1 MKLKKSSYTSRLYRW
16 FYDENKMPNNL
27 CPYFWKVVAMY
38 VLILPTVV
46 FGLPWMLWDSYEFKK
61 ANIVSKMAV
70 GAFMWIGLFCAL
82 TPLVSLASLF
92 TTFAKHSFL
101 DSMAFLGCMVMA
113 IAVIV
118 GLVWYG
124 MKLHTDY
131 ENRQYEALVIRDEY
145 GYIIGR
151 KPRPEKKW
159 MIIEYIKAVY
169 EKQCPSVEW
178 DD

>member
-16 FYDENKMPNNL
+16 FYNENNMPNNL

-46 FGLPWMLWDSYEFKK
+46 IGLPWMLWDSYEFKK
-61 ANIVSKMAV
+61 ANLFSKMAC

-92 TTFAKHSFL
+92 TTFAKHSLL

-169 EKQCPSVEW
+169 KKQCPSVEW